1 MIKLLLFFV
10 IGYCGYKILKSA
22 VNTPGLGRSGQ
33 AHMNADH
40 DNTANVMIQDPVCG
54 VYFARKDGVSHRIG
68 GKELCFCGKECRDK
82 YMLAHE

>member
-1 MIKLLLFFV
+1 MIKLLFFCV
-10 IGYCGYKILKSA
+10 IVYCGYKILQTALKTVGFGEA
-22 VNTPGLGRSGQ
+22 GQ
-33 AHMNADH
+33 AQMNANH

-68 GKELCFCGKECRDK
+68 GKELCFCSEECRDQ